1 LSSLCVYLFSI
12 SQILKGSPVDD
23 SSAGRENP
31 AHANGAVQ
39 EPARDNVEQSPRVT
53 TAVRT
58 TSGRKRR
65 FWLTLLCGLPS
76 PKSPLLTAL
85 TIETNL
91 LLAGLT
97 LDAVLRPPLA
107 YPCTNLSLTRVGYVS
122 DTTCQILVREPDAL
136 QLPLYVHYRSTEPS
150 RPQPWQPADTIYYL
164 SDETDYTSSISLNQ
178 LRPATNYEYSLS
190 NNHSGYFTTAPS
202 RRDPAANSLT
212 FVTSSCI
219 KPNFPYNPFR
229 HPLHI
234 PGLTI
239 LSDVLQSLSDKA
251 KPVFMLFLGDFIYVD
266 VPFRLGSSPAHYRSE
281 YRRVYSS
288 PSWQSGRFP
297 PFLFQID
304 DHEIANDW
312 RANTSDPYPAAVD
325 PFHLYHASVNPPRP
339 ASAPRNAT
347 YFSFDRGPASF
358 FVLDTRTYR
367 SLTRMPPSILGDEQ
381 LELLLR
387 FLYQPVPKGIKWKIV
402 VSSVPFTKNWRFGT
416 EDTWGGY
423 LEERQTVLRAM
434 WEVERMYGVGIVVL
448 SGDRHEFG
456 ATKFPEPTSESAVH
470 EFSVGPLSM
479 FYLPIRTYR
488 QVDEEDVAIKY
499 LPDGQS
505 KFGIVEIENMPFGGQ
520 SVLRYRLFING
531 KEVWD
536 YVITSPVVSG
546 SKTGLESLWS

>member
-1 LSSLCVYLFSI
+1 
-12 SQILKGSPVDD
+12 
-23 SSAGRENP
+23 
-31 AHANGAVQ
+31 
-39 EPARDNVEQSPRVT
+39 
-53 TAVRT
+53 
-58 TSGRKRR
+58 
-65 FWLTLLCGLPS
+65 
-76 PKSPLLTAL
+76 
-85 TIETNL
+85 
-91 LLAGLT
+91 
-97 LDAVLRPPLA
+97 
-107 YPCTNLSLTRVGYVS
+107 
-122 DTTCQILVREPDAL
+122 
-136 QLPLYVHYRSTEPS
+136 
-150 RPQPWQPADTIYYL
+150 
-164 SDETDYTSSISLNQ
+164 
-178 LRPATNYEYSLS
+178 
-190 NNHSGYFTTAPS
+190 
-202 RRDPAANSLT
+202 
-212 FVTSSCI
+212 
-219 KPNFPYNPFR
+219 
-229 HPLHI
+229 
-234 PGLTI
+234 
-239 LSDVLQSLSDKA
+239 
-251 KPVFMLFLGDFIYVD
+251 
-266 VPFRLGSSPAHYRSE
+266 
-281 YRRVYSS
+281 
-288 PSWQSGRFP
+288 
-297 PFLFQID
+297 
-304 DHEIANDW
+304 
-312 RANTSDPYPAAVD
+312 
-325 PFHLYHASVNPPRP
+325 
-339 ASAPRNAT
+339 
-347 YFSFDRGPASF
+347 
-358 FVLDTRTYR
+358 
-367 SLTRMPPSILGDEQ
+367 MPPSILGDEQ